1 MTKRQLFDTIHIMIK
16 LYNQDILKVDFD
28 CPKFQL
34 VITSPPYNVG
44 IDYDTH
50 KDNMTYGGY
59 LRWCKKWIEK
69 IINHMADD
77 GRICINI
84 PFSVT
89 PEHLNASDGAEDIN
103 YPVLADYTQ
112 ICVELG
118 LKYWRTVVWDK
129 NLSNKTCWG
138 SWREATSPF
147 MRDPSEAIL
156 ICYKG
161 PWKRLTR
168 GESTITGPE
177 FMSYTK
183 NVWKMHPETQSNHP
197 AAFPLELPYRCL
209 KLFSFKDDWI
219 FDPFMGSGTT
229 GEAAVRFDRNFA
241 GVELSPDYYKE
252 AADRV
257 ESAAYQTNLRRDY
270 FPCGEEE

>member
-1 MTKRQLFDTIHIMIK
+1 MIK
-16 LYNQDILKVDFD
+16 LYNQDILKVVFD
-28 CPKFQL
+28 CPKFHL

-44 IDYDTH
+44 IDYDKH
-50 KDNMTYGGY
+50 RDNMTYGGY
-59 LRWCKKWIEK
+59 LRWCKLWLAK
-69 IINHMADD
+69 IYDHMEND
-77 GRICINI
+77 GRICINV

-89 PEHLNASDGAEDIN
+89 PEHLNETDGAEDIN
-103 YPVLADYTQ
+103 YPVLSDYTQ
-112 ICVELG
+112 LAVQVG
-118 LKYWRTVVWDK
+118 FKYWRTVVWDK
-129 NLSNKTCWG
+129 NISNKTCWG

-156 ICYKG
+156 VCYKG

-183 NVWKMHPETQSNHP
+183 NVWKMHPETKSDHP

-209 KLFSFKDDWI
+209 KLFSFKEDWV

-229 GEAAVRFDRNFA
+229 GEAAMRSGRNFA
-241 GVELSPDYYKE
+241 GVELSPDYFRE
-252 AADRV
+252 ASERI
-257 ESAAYQTNLRRDY
+257 ESAEFQTNLRKGY
-270 FPCGEEE
+270 FPEPQSEDDVF